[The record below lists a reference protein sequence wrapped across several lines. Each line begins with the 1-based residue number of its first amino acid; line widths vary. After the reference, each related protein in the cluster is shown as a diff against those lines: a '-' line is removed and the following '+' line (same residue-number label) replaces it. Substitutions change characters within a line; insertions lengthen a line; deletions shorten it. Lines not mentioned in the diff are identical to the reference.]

1 MVGALDIV
9 FSKKSPHAFRPPAL
23 CAIYCLGQTNLGRND
38 GKGPC
43 SMCTSNN
50 LKLNSRLSLSINHLD
65 RMIGNPS
72 GIGPSH
78 RSIIIKLVVTVVEFA
93 EDKAKIRVEANHS

>member
-1 MVGALDIV
+1 
-9 FSKKSPHAFRPPAL
+9 
-23 CAIYCLGQTNLGRND
+23 
-38 GKGPC
+38 
-43 SMCTSNN
+43 MCTSNN

-78 RSIIIKLVVTVVEFA
+78 PSIIINLVVTVVEFA
-93 EDKAKIRVEANHS
+93 EDEAKIRVEANHTVNICRHWEGNEKALLPSEGNFL